1 MLILVCQAT
10 CPNECVSPG
19 LICESSE
26 SGESI
31 GVSSSWSLQGALK
44 EAMSS
49 GCSVEE
55 VVGTEDGMCE
65 RRCLYSMLDVGG

>member
-1 MLILVCQAT
+1 MDFRCLRA
-10 CPNECVSPG
+10 
-19 LICESSE
+19 
-26 SGESI
+26 GESI

-55 VVGTEDGMCE
+55 VLGTEDGMCG